1 MKSCPECQR
10 HYSDDALE
18 VCPDDGAPLV
28 GESNSDANSQAAA
41 FTPQANPLQQYKYDI
56 FLSYARADH
65 VPVEQLRERLK
76 RDGFRVW
83 FDREQMAGGNVVL
96 KALAEGL
103 QNSAHVIVCLS
114 EAYVTRDYP
123 RYELDITQYLDPSN
137 RGHRTI
143 PVVVGPLRSEVPREI
158 AHLVRNDLTD
168 PAKYEAEYDSLTRNI
183 RRVRGGTAG
192 PASNELA
199 LEALRR
205 ACRAPFQHLNDP
217 SVALFL
223 IHCAAKAL
231 GMFLFRRETGQPPSD
246 LMLDALVDKLHSLK
260 KLPPDIDIQLQTV
273 QRYGHIVIND
283 QAENISITHESL
295 KPGLEALKVLGR
307 WTFTNYF
314 AYDASEVEKIWEEA
328 GVVESPVASAAEV
341 SQTAE
346 SPEPPEH
353 AAAAW
358 TEPLP
363 PAPAP
368 PTDFF
373 LQFEVGVESQSAW
386 PLADNRVLV
395 WEKPAGTLAV
405 RERSE
410 VLWRDS
416 FPLHLRRVALG
427 PHNQLCVGSWE
438 GHVRCF
444 AEGMLAAAADLSGA
458 VGDMQFCAGR
468 WIAGTWKHSLMSI
481 TSEDGAVKL
490 PPKVSNGVLRIAAM
504 PDGDWFAVADLRGG
518 IALYRERRRV
528 FTIPPFSIISGM
540 AFAGRRLMVLA
551 GDSLYGVGLDGQVG
565 PPERLPSTD
574 RASLLPSSS
583 PDRCLLLARRG
594 ESWEISQ
601 EGILSPYF
609 SLPPGHT
616 LLSYCYVPKRLTVA
630 LPHQG
635 CAYWRDGSPHRV
647 WTEATAAHLSPDGR
661 FVAVIFP
668 DKIEVYEDPR

>member
-1 MKSCPECQR
+1 MKRCPECQR
-10 HYSDDALE
+10 RYSDNTLE

-28 GESNSDANSQAAA
+28 DESNSDADSQAI
-41 FTPQANPLQQYKYDI
+41 TPAPRANPLQQYKYDI

-65 VPVEQLRERLK
+65 APVGQLRQRLK

-83 FDREQMAGGNVVL
+83 FDQEQMAGGNVIL
-96 KALAEGL
+96 TALAEGL
-103 QNSAHVIVCLS
+103 QNSAHVIICLS
-114 EAYVTRDYP
+114 ESYVTRDFT
-123 RYELDITQYLDPSN
+123 RYELYLGHHFDPTN
-137 RGHRTI
+137 RDNRTI
-143 PVVVGPLRSEVPREI
+143 PVIINTLHSDVPLQI
-158 AHLVRNDLTD
+158 ANLVRNDLTD
-168 PAKYEAEYDSLTRNI
+168 PSRYEAEYESLTRNI
-183 RRVRGGTAG
+183 QRVKGGAAG
-192 PASNELA
+192 AASNELA

-205 ACRAPFQHLNDP
+205 ACRAPFQHLDDP

-223 IHCAAKAL
+223 VHCAAKAL

-273 QRYGHIVIND
+273 QKYGHIIIND

-295 KPGLEALKVLGR
+295 RPGLEALKVLGR

-314 AYDASEVEKIWEEA
+314 AYDLSEVEKIWEEA
-328 GVVESPVASAAEV
+328 GAVESPTAGAEV
-341 SQTAE
+341 ISQTVE
-346 SPEPPEH
+346 SPDLPEH
-353 AAAAW
+353 AAVVL
-358 TEPLP
+358 TEPPP
-363 PAPAP
+363 PAPPP

-373 LQFEVGVESQSAW
+373 LRFEVGVESHSAW
-386 PLADNRVLV
+386 PLAGNRVLV

-416 FPLHLRRVALG
+416 SPLYVRRVALG
-427 PHNQLCVGSWE
+427 PDNRLCVGSWE

-458 VGDMQFCAGR
+458 VGDIQFCDGR

-504 PDGDWFAVADLRGG
+504 KDGHWFAVADLRGG
-518 IALYRERRRV
+518 IALYRERRRIV
-528 FTIPPFSIISGM
+528 TIPPFSTVSGM

-551 GDSLYGVGLDGQVG
+551 GDSMYGVSLDGQIW
-565 PPERLPSTD
+565 PPERLPATD
-574 RASLLPSSS
+574 KASLLPSPS

-594 ESWEISQ
+594 ESWEINQ
-601 EGILSPYF
+601 EGILSPYL

-616 LLSYCYVPKRLTVA
+616 LLSYCCVPKRLTLA

-635 CAYWRDGSPHRV
+635 CAYWRDGVTHTV
-647 WTEATAAHLSPDGR
+647 WPEATAAHLSPDGR

-668 DKIEVYEDPR
+668 NKIEVYEDPR

>member
-1 MKSCPECQR
+1 MKSCPQCQR
-10 HYSDDALE
+10 HYSDDALG
-18 VCPDDGAPLV
+18 VCPDDGTLLADEPHPDAGSEAATPAPPP
-28 GESNSDANSQAAA
+28 SS
-41 FTPQANPLQQYKYDI
+41 PQQYKYDI
-56 FLSYARADH
+56 FLSYARSDH
-65 VPVEQLRERLK
+65 VPVGQLRERLK

-96 KALAEGL
+96 KVLAEGL

-114 EAYVTRDYP
+114 EAYITREYT
-123 RYELDITQYLDPSN
+123 RYELELNQHLDPIN
-137 RGHRTI
+137 RNNRTI
-143 PVVVGPLRSEVPREI
+143 PVIIGPMQSDVPLQISR
-158 AHLVRNDLTD
+158 LVRNDLTD
-168 PAKYEAEYDSLTRNI
+168 PSSYEAEYESLTRNI
-183 RRVRGGTAG
+183 RRVRGAAVG
-192 PASNELA
+192 PASSELA

-205 ACRAPFQHLNDP
+205 ACRAPFQHLDDP

-223 IHCAAKAL
+223 VHCAAKAL
-231 GMFLFRRETGQPPSD
+231 GMFLYRRETGQPPSD

-273 QRYGHIVIND
+273 QRYGQIVIND
-283 QAENISITHESL
+283 QAENISITYESL

-314 AYDASEVEKIWEEA
+314 AYDPSEVEKIWEEA
-328 GVVESPVASAAEV
+328 GTVESPAAISEPAPRTV
-341 SQTAE
+341 E
-346 SPEPPEH
+346 LPDPPEQVP
-353 AAAAW
+353 AL
-358 TEPLP
+358 EELPLP
-363 PAPAP
+363 APP

-373 LQFEVGVESQSAW
+373 LRFEIDVESQGAW
-386 PLADNRVLV
+386 PLAGNRVLV

-416 FPLHLRRVALG
+416 FPLHLRRVAPG
-427 PHNQLCVGSWE
+427 PDNQLCVGSWE

-444 AEGMLAAAADLSGA
+444 AEGMLAAAAELTGA
-458 VGDMQFCAGR
+458 VGDIQFCAGR

-504 PDGDWFAVADLRGG
+504 KDGDWFAVADLRGG

-528 FTIPPFSIISGM
+528 LTIPPFSTVSGM

-551 GDSLYGVGLDGQVG
+551 GDSLYGVGLDGQVW
-565 PPERLPSTD
+565 PPERLPATE
-574 RASLLPSSS
+574 RASLLPSPS

-594 ESWEISQ
+594 ESWEINK

-616 LLSYCYVPKRLTVA
+616 LLSYCYVPRRLTVA

-635 CAYWRDGSPHRV
+635 CAYWRDGAPQQV
-647 WTEATAAHLSPDGR
+647 WPEATAAHLSPDGR
-661 FVAVIFP
+661 FVAVTFP